1 MTTLAARI
9 LALDKQYPAEPCP
22 ADPDGMHHVGCG
34 CDHEELCIPGT
45 DWADLVA
52 LADQERRWPLAI
64 ISCSK
69 SKRPGRQRVLELY
82 TGELFKLA
90 AAAAEVLADRWVVIS
105 GRHGVL
111 HPEDII
117 ESYDEAVMSKSRRQR
132 EQWGQHV
139 SRQLK
144 LILPTL
150 QGSQVLSFVSAP
162 YQEFLDLSG
171 VGASFF
177 CPLQGLAI
185 GLQKKKLKELAD
197 NRARAS

>member
-1 MTTLAARI
+1 MTTLARAGSI
-9 LALDKQYPAEPCP
+9 LTLDEQYPAEPK
-22 ADPDGMHHVGCG
+22 
-34 CDHEELCIPGT
+34 
-45 DWADLVA
+45 
-52 LADQERRWPLAI
+52 RRWPLAI

-69 SKRPGRQRVLELY
+69 SKLAGPQRVRELY
-82 TGELFKLA
+82 TGDTFKLA
-90 AAAAEVLADRWVVIS
+90 VKAAEVLAERWVVIS
-105 GRHGVL
+105 ARHGVL

-117 ESYDEAVMSKSRRQR
+117 ESYDESVMTKSRRQR

-144 LILPTL
+144 LCMPTL
-150 QGSQVLSFVSAP
+150 QGSQVLSFVSAL

-185 GLQKKKLKELAD
+185 GLQKKRLKELA
-197 NRARAS
+197 R